1 MRKMRRKP
9 GAPVSQWD
17 RRPFRIL
24 AVDPGGTSGCASAQ
38 WEPISLDEQLTS
50 IEQIKFERFSF
61 GPDLHHVALWNH
73 LIDGGYTDIAWE
85 SFEFRQHLLT
95 DDEGNPIAKM
105 KVELISR
112 EYIGI
117 LQLFCDLTKTPSH
130 HRTASSAK
138 RFITPEMVKQLGLWI
153 PGSPHKMDAT
163 RHLLRYMVVVRKIQ
177 SPFTD
182 IWLPD

>member
-1 MRKMRRKP
+1 MRRKP

-38 WEPISLDEQLTS
+38 WEPTSLDEQLIS
-50 IEQIKFERFSF
+50 VEQITFKRFSF
-61 GPDLHHVALWNH
+61 GPEPHHVELWTH
-73 LIDGGYTDIAWE
+73 LINEYYSEIVWE
-85 SFEFRQHLLT
+85 SFEFRQHYFT
-95 DDEGNPIAKM
+95 DDDGKPIAKM

-117 LQLFCDLTKTPSH
+117 LQLFCELFKVPSH

-138 RFITPEMVKQLGLWI
+138 RFIDDEKIKQLGLWI
-153 PGSPHKMDAT
+153 PGETHKHEMDGT
-163 RHLLRYMVVVRKIQ
+163 RHLLRYMTIVKKIQ
-177 SPFTD
+177 QPFTD
-182 IWLPD
+182 IWLAD